1 MQPGICKIRLE
12 SSKEAVRASVSPS
25 RNVRNNPGK
34 AGTLDQMRGVTSQM
48 WESLTLDKKLKLR
61 GHEKAIDILCRTVTW
76 KRRSFK
82 KMRLEAC
89 VRQNEGK
96 RKQNQRDEILNYYNS
111 LGVRG
116 SRAKL
121 GRGRG
126 EENRESKPHPSLKRG
141 GGGRGGEWGT

>member
-1 MQPGICKIRLE
+1 ME

-82 KMRLEAC
+82 KMRLVAC

-116 SRAKL
+116 GQGL
-121 GRGRG
+121 NWEG
-126 EENRESKPHPSLKRG
+126 EG
-141 GGGRGGEWGT
+141 GKKGNHWETL